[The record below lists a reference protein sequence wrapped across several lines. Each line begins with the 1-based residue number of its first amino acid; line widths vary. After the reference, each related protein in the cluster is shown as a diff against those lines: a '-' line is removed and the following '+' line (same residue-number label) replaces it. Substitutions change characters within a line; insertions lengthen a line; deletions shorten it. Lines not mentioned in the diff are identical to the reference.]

1 MTIAVLGTGRMGTA
15 LARAFLR
22 AGHQVI
28 LASRDSDRAKSRTA
42 SEAPGATAATPA
54 EAVLRADAAV
64 LAVLWEDVPEMLA
77 AAGDF
82 AGKVLIDATNPEAT
96 EGRAL
101 VVGHT
106 TSGAEEVARLATGAR
121 VVKAFNHV
129 YAEILDRGPAF
140 GGERATAFLCGD
152 DESARRTVSAIAA
165 GCGFAPVD
173 AGGLESARY
182 LEPAAMLMVELVR
195 GRGEGAGSVALHLLA
210 RAGENG
216 VGGS

>member
-1 MTIAVLGTGRMGTA
+1 MGTA

-22 AGHQVI
+22 AGRQVI
-28 LASRDSDRAKSRTA
+28 LASRDSDRARSRTA

-173 AGGLESARY
+173 AGRLESARY

>member
-1 MTIAVLGTGRMGTA
+1 MGTA

-28 LASRDSDRAKSRTA
+28 LASRDPDRARSRTA

-152 DESARRTVSAIAA
+152 DESARRIVSAIAA
-165 GCGFAPVD
+165 GCGFSPVD
-173 AGGLESARY
+173 AGGLENTRY

>member
-28 LASRDSDRAKSRTA
+28 LASRDPDRARSRTA
-42 SEAPGATAATPA
+42 SEARGAAATTPA
-54 EAVLRADAAV
+54 EAVSRADAAV

-152 DESARRTVSAIAA
+152 DESARRIVSAIAA
-165 GCGFAPVD
+165 GCGFSPVD
-173 AGGLESARY
+173 AGDLESARY